1 MYVLLRKLTKYN
13 TFNIEKN
20 TQHNAICYY
29 TILQLLHY
37 FINQSI
43 TSDINI
49 ITIKYTITF
58 PTTIKTYLL
67 HVQQY
72 HVQLLNTLHILL
84 YTTLLYSLFHL
95 LMLFP

>member
-29 TILQLLHY
+29 TTLQLLHY

-43 TSDINI
+43 TSDTII
-49 ITIKYTITF
+49 ITVKYIITL
-58 PTTIKTYLL
+58 IKTCLL
-67 HVQQY
+67 HVQ
-72 HVQLLNTLHILL
+72 LNH
-84 YTTLLYSLFHL
+84 FV
-95 LMLFP
+95 